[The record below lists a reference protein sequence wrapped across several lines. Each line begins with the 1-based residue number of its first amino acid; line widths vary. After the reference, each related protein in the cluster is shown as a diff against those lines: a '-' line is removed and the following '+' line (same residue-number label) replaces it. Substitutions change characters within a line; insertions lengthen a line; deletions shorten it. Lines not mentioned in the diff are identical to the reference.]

1 MRQTSRRDADAARWT
16 RRWSMRRIVVL
27 CIVIMVSGV
36 AAGCADRQTSFLE
49 VRTTGDARVYGQYFS
64 NRNFTGWK

>member
-1 MRQTSRRDADAARWT
+1 
-16 RRWSMRRIVVL
+16 MRRMSCL
-27 CIVIMVSGV
+27 CLAILLSVA

-49 VRTTGDARVYGQYFS
+49 VRMTGDTRVYGQYFS

>member
-1 MRQTSRRDADAARWT
+1 
-16 RRWSMRRIVVL
+16 MRRFVAL
-27 CIVIMVSGV
+27 CIMIIVSGA

-49 VRTTGDARVYGQYFS
+49 VRMTGDARVYGQYFS